1 MSMISKD
8 GLEQVNVIKAAL
20 DAMYDKLEASGNFET
35 CKDEFEAIAGIVA
48 QANTWSEV

>member
-8 GLEQVNVIKAAL
+8 GLEQVNIIKSAL
-20 DAMYDKLEASGNFET
+20 DSLYDKLVAAKQFDN

-48 QANTWSEV
+48 SAQDWTEV

>member
-20 DAMYDKLEASGNFET
+20 DSIYDKLVAAKQFDS

-48 QANTWSEV
+48 EANTWQEV